1 MNRNKLVV
9 PGSKDAMNRLKF
21 EIANELGI
29 DMGANQTARLNGT
42 VGGQMTK
49 RLVELGEKQIAG
61 QNQNFQK

>member
-9 PGSKDAMNRLKF
+9 PGSRQAMDKLKF

-29 DMGANQTARLNGT
+29 QMGADQTSRLNGT

-49 RLVELGEKQIAG
+49 RLVELGEKHYAG

>member
-9 PGSKDAMNRLKF
+9 PGSKEAMNKLKF

-29 DMGANQTARLNGT
+29 QMGADQTSRLNGT
-42 VGGQMTK
+42 VGGNMTK
-49 RLVELGEKQIAG
+49 KLVELGEKYYAG

>member
-9 PGSKDAMNRLKF
+9 PGSKQAMEKLKY

-29 DMGANQTARLNGT
+29 QMGGEQTSRLNGT
-42 VGGQMTK
+42 VGGNMTK
-49 RLVELGEKQIAG
+49 RLVELGQQYYQ